1 MKALDSESGNDMEL
15 ASEISMED
23 EQLVPVEQP
32 IDEAEVVGLA
42 DRQREQLL
50 LLCNEKDELPPLS
63 NARVHRAKCRK
74 EQWMSV
80 RLLVRKQSHC
90 AK

>member
-1 MKALDSESGNDMEL
+1 MKALDPKSGNDMEL
-15 ASEISMED
+15 APEVSMEN
-23 EQLVPVEQP
+23 EQLAPVEQP
-32 IDEAEVVGLA
+32 IDQAEGVGLA

-50 LLCNEKDELPPLS
+50 LLCNEEDELPPLS
-63 NARVHRAKCRK
+63 NARVHRAECRK

-80 RLLVRKQSHC
+80 RLLVRKQFHC